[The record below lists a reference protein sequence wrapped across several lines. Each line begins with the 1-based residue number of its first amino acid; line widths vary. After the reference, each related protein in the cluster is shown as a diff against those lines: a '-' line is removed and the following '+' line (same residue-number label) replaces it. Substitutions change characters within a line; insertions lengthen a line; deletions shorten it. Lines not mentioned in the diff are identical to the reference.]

1 MIDIRVK
8 MARGNLKRCA
18 QEMKDI
24 YDYVLEQVKDDS
36 QIPAEEDIIQ
46 CQEMM
51 DEVFVRLAQAATTLR
66 NSVPAEETVANE
78 DEEETEEGYYQ
89 KEIKTD

>member
-66 NSVPAEETVANE
+66 NSIPAEEVGTAEE
-78 DEEETEEGYYQ
+78 DEESEEGYY
-89 KEIKTD
+89 

>member
-1 MIDIRVK
+1 MMDIRAK

-24 YDYVLEQVKDDS
+24 YDYVLEQVKDDAN
-36 QIPAEEDIIQ
+36 IPAEEDIIQ

-66 NSVPAEETVANE
+66 DSATPVETVE
-78 DEEETEEGYYQ
+78 DEDDSEDAFY
-89 KEIKTD
+89 

>member
-66 NSVPAEETVANE
+66 NSIPADEAVTDE
-78 DEEETEEGYYQ
+78 EEETEEGYY
-89 KEIKTD
+89 

>member
-1 MIDIRVK
+1 
-8 MARGNLKRCA
+8 
-18 QEMKDI
+18 MKDI

-66 NSVPAEETVANE
+66 NSIPADEAVA
-78 DEEETEEGYYQ
+78 DEEETEEGYY
-89 KEIKTD
+89 

>member
-8 MARGNLKRCA
+8 MARGNLKRCT

-24 YDYVLEQVKDDS
+24 YDYVSEQVKDDS
-36 QIPAEEDIIQ
+36 QIIADEDIVQ

-51 DEVFVRLAQAATTLR
+51 EEAFAKLAQAAATLR
-66 NSVPAEETVANE
+66 SAIPVEEAAEDAE
-78 DEEETEEGYYQ
+78 DEESYY
-89 KEIKTD
+89 

>member
-66 NSVPAEETVANE
+66 NSIPADEAVTDE
-78 DEEETEEGYYQ
+78 DEETEEGYY
-89 KEIKTD
+89 